1 LYQTYLCSIVHLVPF
16 LFGKNTDAHIQK
28 SPAPQEVLESRRGKP
43 VSLKVLDSGAG
54 IGCGVI
60 VGMNNERIIT
70 KQQQHHDTS
79 RGTQ

>member
-1 LYQTYLCSIVHLVPF
+1 MKLGSAQPF
-16 LFGKNTDAHIQK
+16 LEYRFVFGKKRERAMK
-28 SPAPQEVLESRRGKP
+28 KVPRREVLESRRGKP
-43 VSLKVLDSGAG
+43 VSLGVLDSGAG

-70 KQQQHHDTS
+70 KQQPHHDTS

>member
-1 LYQTYLCSIVHLVPF
+1 LDRSSSTVFYSEKTRTRTLKKVPRR
-16 LFGKNTDAHIQK
+16 KRCWN
-28 SPAPQEVLESRRGKP
+28 PRRGKP
-43 VSLKVLDSGAG
+43 VSLGVLDSGAG